1 MALSSFYSLV
11 LRVAWFWFLMNEDLS
26 EKRQCLCLSRII
38 SLRLY
43 FLPPR
48 PPHIRPTMVGETEE
62 ESCCDDDKDS
72 SSSDDAETPLPQ
84 QVSLDKRANG
94 ADAPLALASWSRI
107 QASLLTQNRDSSVPL
122 RQVRKDLETLK
133 TTVRQLQ
140 QEHSHD
146 TASSS
151 QIDESILS
159 LKGQMMTLQRD
170 LSSCATRKQLKQAE
184 ESIQR
189 LKANTERIV
198 TDSQAAFRTDIDD
211 CIEGKL
217 GEIQGWFKELEAL
230 TKQRQATLDA
240 RMASV
245 AMSGDL
251 VVLQSTVERESAEM
265 NERLDTIGHTADTVA
280 VALSHIRFNMALA
293 ALTRLHRS
301 ATLRL
306 LRRAW
311 KSWIVW
317 LKESNEARKRF
328 LLQSRL
334 TRKVLTRIMLR
345 RKHIGFARWVE
356 YVESQRKAEA
366 RKRAA
371 IDLLQQKISSSMNQ
385 PIQRAFVHWRRFVLI
400 DKICVAEAS
409 AVPSPTASS
418 SVPTTPVPDFDR
430 SNLQDAGGL
439 SDDYSSQSDLS
450 LVLDRL
456 KNDAHGSAQALAQE
470 ICNLRKRDI
479 GQLRL
484 DFSKE
489 KAVQK
494 ERIDEAAKSL
504 QDQLTTCQDRFE
516 GRVQGTVQKIS
527 KEIPTIQS
535 KVDDLQSSH
544 TVHAEKT
551 SAAEKHHAQQLD
563 VLSER
568 NDLLAERLGQLESRL
583 TRADEHVRS
592 LEEDKAK
599 SNEVID
605 SLLRRLKTSEQR
617 HDGAD
622 SKLQSIVRRFAEE
635 NTELRQRL
643 EIVEND
649 NRTLLE
655 GLQSTQATLDKH
667 RARTQH
673 SLDGIRA
680 VLDTHGICKPKLVKM
695 IQLCVLY
702 EKTAKEKNYVVSID
716 TVFDGNDPADLP
728 CNIAAFAH
736 DYALWIAY
744 QADHEVLQ
752 RAIARSQSNHHD
764 LAYADDDLGPR
775 RLELLEGLKSDLCLA
790 LEAVHP
796 DAGLLKLEARSRFIN
811 RLMEATDSALS
822 KHDQIVIETTSR
834 IGKLRSSSKSVPVCV
849 ACDRPLRSR
858 RRANGDGGGAG
869 DQEARHGRDL
879 SSEPASGN
887 TVDGTAEL
895 IVGSATSRAVV
906 MDVETP
912 KRSNQRSDHH
922 SSHVEGKTYTM
933 RCGFRMPLVD
943 NSDSCGPS
951 SPAREMRGAEG
962 EQESAE
968 SENAEPNTT
977 GAGKPKAVLRQMSL
991 P

>member
-1 MALSSFYSLV
+1 MKCQHEDVIPAHSSGG
-11 LRVAWFWFLMNEDLS
+11 
-26 EKRQCLCLSRII
+26 
-38 SLRLY
+38 
-43 FLPPR
+43 PPPYP
-48 PPHIRPTMVGETEE
+48 PPHTCKWSTMVGEEE
-62 ESCCDDDKDS
+62 EGGSCDDEGS
-72 SSSDDAETPLPQ
+72 SSPL
-84 QVSLDKRANG
+84 S
-94 ADAPLALASWSRI
+94 SWSRVH
-107 QASLLTQNRDSSVPL
+107 AALLQKRVHSDSPL
-122 RQVRKDLETLK
+122 RHVRKDLEILK
-133 TTVRQLQ
+133 TQVKQLQ
-140 QEHSHD
+140 QDHSHD
-146 TASSS
+146 APTTSSKV
-151 QIDESILS
+151 DESILS

-170 LSSCATRKQLKQAE
+170 LSSCATRKQLKQTE

-189 LKANTERIV
+189 LKADTERIV
-198 TDSQAAFRTDIDD
+198 TDNQAAFRTDIDD
-211 CIEGKL
+211 CVEGKL

-230 TKQRQATLDA
+230 TKQRQAALDT

-245 AMSGDL
+245 ATSGDL

-265 NERLDTIGHTADTVA
+265 NDRLDAIGHTTDTVA
-280 VALSHIRFNMALA
+280 IALTHIRFNMALA
-293 ALTRLHRS
+293 ALNRLRRS

-311 KSWIVW
+311 KSWIAW
-317 LKESNEARKRF
+317 LQESNEARKRF

-356 YVESQRKAEA
+356 YVESQKKAEA

-371 IDLLQQKISSSMNQ
+371 IELLQQKISSSIAQ
-385 PIQRAFVHWRRFVLI
+385 PIQRAFFHWRRAALI
-400 DKICVAEAS
+400 DKIGI
-409 AVPSPTASS
+409 
-418 SVPTTPVPDFDR
+418 VPTTAVSVLNR
-430 SNLQDAGGL
+430 SSLQDSSGL
-439 SDDYSSQSDLS
+439 SDNSSSQWDLS

-470 ICNLRKRDI
+470 IRNLRERDI
-479 GQLRL
+479 GQFRL
-484 DFSKE
+484 DWNNE
-489 KAVQK
+489 KVMQK
-494 ERIDEAAKSL
+494 ERIDEATKSL
-504 QDQLTTCQDRFE
+504 QGQLTTRQDGFE
-516 GRVQGTVQKIS
+516 GRVQSTMQEMSKKI
-527 KEIPTIQS
+527 PAIQS

-544 TVHAEKT
+544 TAHVEKT
-551 SAAEKHHAQQLD
+551 SAAEKLQAQQLD
-563 VLSER
+563 ILLER
-568 NDLLAERLGQLESRL
+568 NDLLDERLGQLESRL
-583 TRADEHVRS
+583 TRADEHIRS
-592 LEEDKAK
+592 LEEDKAR

-605 SLLRRLKTSEQR
+605 SLLRRLKASEQR

-622 SKLQSIVRRFAEE
+622 SKMQSMVRRFAEE

-643 EIVEND
+643 EIAEND
-649 NRTLLE
+649 NRALSE
-655 GLQSTQATLDKH
+655 ELQSTQSTFDKH
-667 RARTQH
+667 RARTQN
-673 SLDGIRA
+673 SLNGIRA
-680 VLDTHGICKPKLVKM
+680 VLDAHGMRKPKLVKM

-728 CNIAAFAH
+728 GNIAAFAH

-752 RAIARSQSNHHD
+752 RAISRSQSNQHD

-822 KHDQIVIETTSR
+822 KHDQIVIETNSR

-858 RRANGDGGGAG
+858 RRANGDGSE
-869 DQEARHGRDL
+869 EARQGRDL
-879 SSEPASGN
+879 SSESVSGS
-887 TVDGTAEL
+887 TVDGTKEL
-895 IVGSATSRAVV
+895 IVGSSTTRVATI
-906 MDVETP
+906 DEGTP
-912 KRSNQRSDHH
+912 KRSNQRHHHH
-922 SSHVEGKTYTM
+922 SAHGEGKAYTM

-943 NSDSCGPS
+943 NPGSCSPS
-951 SPAREMRGAEG
+951 LQDEG
-962 EQESAE
+962 KGSAKREQESTE

-977 GAGKPKAVLRQMSL
+977 GLGKPKAVLRQMSL

>member
-1 MALSSFYSLV
+1 MV
-11 LRVAWFWFLMNEDLS
+11 TVVVVVGNEVPTRRPS
-26 EKRQCLCLSRII
+26 KKRHPCDHTR
-38 SLRLY
+38 
-43 FLPPR
+43 R
-48 PPHIRPTMVGETEE
+48 PPTSPHRPTMTEE
-62 ESCCDDDKDS
+62 PEEGSCGD
-72 SSSDDAETPLPQ
+72 EVEPPPPLQ
-84 QVSLDKRANG
+84 QDSLDKGANG
-94 ADAPLALASWSRI
+94 TDAPFASWSRVH
-107 QASLLTQNRDSSVPL
+107 AALLTQNRDHSSAPL
-122 RQVRKDLETLK
+122 RQVRKDLEILK
-133 TTVRQLQ
+133 TTVHQLQ

-146 TASSS
+146 TATSS

-170 LSSCATRKQLKQAE
+170 LSCYATRKQVKQAE

-189 LKANTERIV
+189 LKADTERIV
-198 TDSQAAFRTDIDD
+198 TNSQAAFRTDIDD
-211 CIEGKL
+211 CVEGKL
-217 GEIQGWFKELEAL
+217 GEIQGWFKELEVL

-251 VVLQSTVERESAEM
+251 VVLQSTVERENAEM
-265 NERLDTIGHTADTVA
+265 NERLDAFGHTTDTVA
-280 VALSHIRFNMALA
+280 VALTHIRFNMALA
-293 ALTRLHRS
+293 ALTRLRRS

-317 LKESNEARKRF
+317 LKESNEARRRF
-328 LLQSRL
+328 LVQSRL

-356 YVESQRKAEA
+356 YVESRKKAEA
-366 RKRAA
+366 RKKAA
-371 IDLLQQKISSSMNQ
+371 IELLQKKISSSMAQ
-385 PIQRAFVHWRRFVLI
+385 PIQRAFVHWRRVVLI
-400 DKICVAEAS
+400 DKISVAEAS
-409 AVPSPTASS
+409 AVPSSASS
-418 SVPTTPVPDFDR
+418 IVPTTSAPDLD
-430 SNLQDAGGL
+430 STNLQDTGGL
-439 SDDYSSQSDLS
+439 SDYYSSQSDLS

-456 KNDAHGSAQALAQE
+456 KNDAYGSAQALAQE
-470 ICNLRKRDI
+470 IRNLRERDI

-484 DFSKE
+484 DWNNE
-489 KAVQK
+489 KAAQK
-494 ERIDEAAKSL
+494 ERIDEATKSL
-504 QDQLTTCQDRFE
+504 LDQLTTRQNGFE
-516 GRVQGTVQKIS
+516 GRVQSTVQEIS
-527 KEIPTIQS
+527 KEIPTIRS
-535 KVDDLQSSH
+535 KVDDLQLSH
-544 TVHAEKT
+544 TSLAEKT

-563 VLSER
+563 ILSER
-568 NDLLAERLGQLESRL
+568 NNLLDERLGQLESRL

-599 SNEVID
+599 SNEVIG
-605 SLLRRLKTSEQR
+605 SLLRRLKASEQR

-622 SKLQSIVRRFAEE
+622 SKMQSIVRRVAEE
-635 NTELRQRL
+635 NAELRQRL
-643 EIVEND
+643 EISQHD
-649 NRTLLE
+649 NRALSE
-655 GLQSTQATLDKH
+655 ELQSTQATLDKH
-667 RARTQH
+667 RARTQN

-680 VLDTHGICKPKLVKM
+680 VLDAHGIPKPKLVKM

-728 CNIAAFAH
+728 GNIAAFAH

-796 DAGLLKLEARSRFIN
+796 DAGLLKLEARSRFLN

-822 KHDQIVIETTSR
+822 KHDQIVIETNSR

-858 RRANGDGGGAG
+858 RRANGNGGGAG
-869 DQEARHGRDL
+869 DQEARQGRDL
-879 SSEPASGN
+879 SSESASGS
-887 TVDGTAEL
+887 TEEGTKEL
-895 IVGSATSRAVV
+895 MVGCSTRVATI
-906 MDVETP
+906 DEGTP
-912 KRSNQRSDHH
+912 KRSNQRSHHH
-922 SSHVEGKTYTM
+922 SAQSEGKTYTM

-943 NSDSCGPS
+943 NSDSRCPS
-951 SPAREMRGAEG
+951 SSAKEIGGAEG
-962 EQESAE
+962 EQESTD

-977 GAGKPKAVLRQMSL
+977 GTGKPKAVLRQMSL